1 MIIARKFCRCQTVI
15 LAALRARKQKVL
27 LPSHKSFSAS
37 GARRSGREESRE
49 TKVVEASPSVRSCA
63 RASGNRAG
71 ARIAAGRPSASAS
84 AGVIS
89 IRIAVGPA
97 SAITGSRSRC
107 KDCGGPAICGRQRV
121 RSRYKDCLMQAEKSC
136 ALSSR
141 PGDVG
146 GKRSAREACW
156 GSWNGKAVAGETR

>member
-1 MIIARKFCRCQTVI
+1 MGIPLSSCFPIAPMARREFLRAGSLSLFGMGMPQL
-15 LAALRARKQKVL
+15 LAARDTVAANLADASPRPRARACIL
-27 LPSHKSFSAS
+27 LFMW
-37 GARRSGREESRE
+37 
-49 TKVVEASPSVRSCA
+49 
-63 RASGNRAG
+63 
-71 ARIAAGRPSASAS
+71 
-84 AGVIS
+84 
-89 IRIAVGPA
+89 
-97 SAITGSRSRC
+97 
-107 KDCGGPAICGRQRV
+107 GGPAICGRQRV